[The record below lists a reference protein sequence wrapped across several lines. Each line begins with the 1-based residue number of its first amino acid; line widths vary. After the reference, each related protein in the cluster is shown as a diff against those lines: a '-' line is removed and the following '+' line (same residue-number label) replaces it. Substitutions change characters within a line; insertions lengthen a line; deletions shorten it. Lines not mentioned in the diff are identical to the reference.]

1 MMLSRSRR
9 AARCVARSADPA
21 ASIKVILPM
30 FPTRPARLR
39 LTLATSLVAIAL
51 GGCSTLP
58 SSGPTAGRVLA
69 RKENTIG
76 FRIVDVDANVLG
88 ELRGYDNA
96 VQSAAPRMA
105 DLAAQGDNDTVG
117 PGDVLQIGI
126 YEVGATLFSGGG
138 ASRGGADGF
147 DPSARGERFEAITV
161 DRDGTIK
168 LPYIGR
174 LPVAGR
180 TPSEIQTM
188 IEQSLRGKSQAP
200 QAVVSVRDNIANTVY
215 VSGDVNKPGRLELTL
230 GRERLLDAIASA
242 GGPAARAGNTGTTA
256 GTSDDSIVRFTRGG
270 RVVEQRLSDIRSG
283 TTDDIPLLA
292 GDRIE
297 VIRRPRTFTVFG
309 ATTKVSQVSFD
320 QPSLSLAEAVAR
332 IGGPNDNQA
341 DASAVFLFRYYP
353 DSKVAA
359 GEVPVIYRLN
369 MMKPASY
376 FLAQRFPMRDKD
388 VIYIAN
394 AAANQ
399 PGKLVGIINQLFSPF
414 LTARALS
421 RN

>member
-1 MMLSRSRR
+1 MSSLYRSRLP
-9 AARCVARSADPA
+9 VLLLSA
-21 ASIKVILPM
+21 ASV
-30 FPTRPARLR
+30 
-39 LTLATSLVAIAL
+39 L

-58 SSGPTAGRVLA
+58 SSGPTGRQVTRSVA
-69 RKENTIG
+69 SSENTMG
-76 FRIVDVDANVLG
+76 FRIVDINPAILTELKNYGTAIDASKTTL
-88 ELRGYDNA
+88 A
-96 VQSAAPRMA
+96 S
-105 DLAAQGDNDTVG
+105 LAADGDNDTVG
-117 PGDVLQIGI
+117 PGDILQIGI
-126 YEVGATLFSGGG
+126 YEVGASLFAGGG
-138 ASRGGADGF
+138 VRTTGDGF
-147 DPSARGERFEAITV
+147 DPSARGENFTAITV

-188 IEQSLRGKSQAP
+188 IERSLRGKSQAP
-200 QAVVSVRDNIANTVY
+200 QAVVSIKENIANTVY
-215 VSGDVNKPGRLELTL
+215 VTGDVNKPGRLELTL

-242 GGPAARAGNTGTTA
+242 GGPAARSGNTGTIA
-256 GTSDDSIVRFTRGG
+256 GTSDDSIIRFTRKGQT
-270 RVVEQRLSDIRSG
+270 VEQRLSEIRSG
-283 TTDDIPLLA
+283 TADDLLLLA

-297 VIRRPRTFTVFG
+297 VIRRPRSFTVFG
-309 ATTKVSQVSFD
+309 ATPRVSQVSFD
-320 QPSLSLAEAVAR
+320 TPGLTLAEAVAR
-332 IGGPNDNQA
+332 VGGPNDQQA

-353 DSKVAA
+353 DAKVAG

-399 PGKLVGIINQLFSPF
+399 PGKLVNIINQLFSPF
-414 LTARALS
+414 LTARVLT
-421 RN
+421 RNN

>member
-1 MMLSRSRR
+1 MTN
-9 AARCVARSADPA
+9 PF
-21 ASIKVILPM
+21 KVMTQMHLPC
-30 FPTRPARLR
+30 PARLR
-39 LTLATSLVAIAL
+39 LSLAASALALAL
-51 GGCSTLP
+51 GGCATLP
-58 SSGPTAGRVLA
+58 SSGPTARQVVKGA
-69 RKENTIG
+69 QPSENAIG
-76 FRIVDVDANVLG
+76 FRIVDVDAQVLT
-88 ELRGYDNA
+88 ELKGYDNA
-96 VQSAAPRMA
+96 MQAATPS
-105 DLAAQGDNDTVG
+105 LAQLASEGRNDAVG
-117 PGDVLQIGI
+117 PGDILQISI
-126 YEVGATLFSGGG
+126 YEVGSALFAGGG
-138 ASRGGADGF
+138 RVAGAEF
-147 DPSARGERFEAITV
+147 DPSARGENFAAITV
-161 DRDGTIK
+161 DRDGYIK

-174 LPVAGR
+174 MAVAGR
-180 TPSEIQTM
+180 TPTEIQGM

-200 QAVVSVRDNIANTVY
+200 QAVVSIKENISNIVY

-242 GGPAARAGNTGTTA
+242 GGPATRTGTTGTSA
-256 GTSDDSIVRFTRGG
+256 GTSDDSIVRFTRGE
-270 RVVEQRLSDIRSG
+270 RVIEQRLSDIRTG
-283 TTDDIPLLA
+283 TPDDLLLLA

-297 VIRRPRTFTVFG
+297 VIRRPRSFTVFG

-320 QPSLSLAEAVAR
+320 APVLSMAEAVAR

-341 DASAVFLFRYYP
+341 DPTAVFLFRYYP

-399 PGKLVGIINQLFSPF
+399 PSKLISVINQLFSPF
-414 LTARALS
+414 LTARVLLK
-421 RN
+421 NQ

>member
-1 MMLSRSRR
+1 
-9 AARCVARSADPA
+9 
-21 ASIKVILPM
+21 M
-30 FPTRPARLR
+30 FTTGPARLR
-39 LTLATSLVAIAL
+39 LSFMVSVASIGLA
-51 GGCSTLP
+51 GCATLP
-58 SSGPTAGRVLA
+58 SSGPTAHQVTGGA
-69 RKENTIG
+69 KSKENAIG
-76 FRIVDVDANVLG
+76 FRIVDVDANVLT
-88 ELRGYDNA
+88 ELHGYDNA
-96 VQSAAPRMA
+96 IQAASATLAQ
-105 DLAAQGDNDTVG
+105 LAAEGQNDTVG

-126 YEVGATLFSGGG
+126 YEVGASLFSGGG
-138 ASRGGADGF
+138 AGRSAVGDF
-147 DPSARGERFEAITV
+147 DASARGEQFAGITV

-174 LPVAGR
+174 LQVAGR

-188 IEQSLRGKSQAP
+188 IEQSLRGKSQSP
-200 QAVVSVRDNIANTVY
+200 QAVVSIKENVANTVY
-215 VSGDVNKPGRLELTL
+215 VSGDVNRPGKLELTL

-242 GGPAARAGNTGTTA
+242 GGPATRAGNTGTIA
-256 GTSDDSIVRFTRGG
+256 GTSDDSIVRFTRRE
-270 RVVEQRLSDIRSG
+270 RVIEQRLSEIRTG
-283 TTDDIPLLA
+283 TPDDLLLLA

-297 VIRRPRTFTVFG
+297 VIRRPRSFTVFG

-320 QPSLSLAEAVAR
+320 APVLSLAEAVAR

-369 MMKPASY
+369 LMKPASY

-399 PGKLVGIINQLFSPF
+399 PSKLINVINQLFSPF
-414 LTARALS
+414 LTARVLT
-421 RN
+421 RNN